1 MMGNK
6 TINVPIEDS
15 RMLPTIKKTIE
26 HEALIDMP
34 SSSPEAAEAKKDPKQ
49 PTIIEEFLDVSTVV
63 QCILTN
69 PQNYLLKW
77 NVTAKE
83 Q

>member
-1 MMGNK
+1 MIGDK

-15 RMLPTIKKTIE
+15 RMLPTVKKTIE

-34 SSSPEAAEAKKDPKQ
+34 SPSPVKKDPKQ
-49 PTIIEEFLDVSTVV
+49 PTIIEEFLNVSTVV

-69 PQNYLLKW
+69 PQYYLLMW

>member
-1 MMGNK
+1 MIGDK
-6 TINVPIEDS
+6 TINSPIEDS
-15 RMLPTIKKTIE
+15 RMLPSRKKTIE

-34 SSSPEAAEAKKDPKQ
+34 SPSPAKKDPKQ
-49 PTIIEEFLDVSTVV
+49 PTIIEEFLNVSTVV

-69 PQNYLLKW
+69 PQNYLLMW